1 MKVLLYVLFPVC
13 AMMVGGIIASFRT
26 PGPRLGSAI
35 QHFAAGM
42 VFAAVAIELLPDV
55 VSLHAPLA
63 TILGFSLGV
72 APMLVMRCAERA
84 GKNAAKETRDVAAPI
99 Q

>member
-13 AMMVGGIIASFRT
+13 AMMVG
-26 PGPRLGSAI
+26 AI